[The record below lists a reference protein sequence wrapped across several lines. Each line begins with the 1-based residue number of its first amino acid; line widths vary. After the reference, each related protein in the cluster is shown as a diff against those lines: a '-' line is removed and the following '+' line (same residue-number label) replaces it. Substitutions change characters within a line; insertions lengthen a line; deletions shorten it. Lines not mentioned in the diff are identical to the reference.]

1 MVQNLKVRKTL
12 LSLVL
17 RSDSDSVRFHPMT
30 SRIGFG
36 PEVVTFLAVMLA
48 PLLTLAQAN
57 SPLWRNGAQEKMCS
71 LGTYQDSLNLVFDK
85 ATAEMGETLV
95 TVQVLPSFQR
105 EYALVLKRLGSDVK
119 LLRVTLRDQLWTQL
133 GPPLHVSMT
142 RQQCLERARVAKV
155 DVAEVLVPAATTEQ
169 FWTAFNKLN
178 LDTDIC
184 ARRKGKCAYFLD
196 GTDYVIQTQDR
207 LERLMEIGTLK
218 GIQSENA
225 PLLDWIHAV
234 LRVAKASQSR

>member
-1 MVQNLKVRKTL
+1 MRTPVIARLALRQSQRKIPL
-12 LSLVL
+12 
-17 RSDSDSVRFHPMT
+17 MT
-30 SRIGFG
+30 RRIGFG
-36 PEVVTFLAVMLA
+36 LKVLIFLAVMLA
-48 PLLTLAQAN
+48 PLLALAQAN
-57 SPLWRNGAQEKMCS
+57 SPVWRNGAQEKMCG
-71 LGTYQDSLNLVFDK
+71 LGTYQDSLNLAFDK

-105 EYALVLKRLGSDVK
+105 EYALVLKRLGVDVK

-142 RQQCLERARVAKV
+142 RKQCLEKAIAAKV
-155 DVAEVLVPAATTEQ
+155 DVAEVLAPTATTEQ
-169 FWTAFNKLN
+169 LWTAFNKLN
-178 LDTDIC
+178 LDTDTC

-196 GTDYVIQTQDR
+196 GTDYVIQMKDRR
-207 LERLMEIGTLK
+207 LEHLMETGTLK

-234 LRVAKASQSR
+234 LQVAKESQSR